1 MALLFFEFEVYCVFH
16 NYNKLNLKKSQL
28 QRVFFGHKRIFFAM
42 TETNCEFDHNVWNI
56 SVKKTGYN

>member
-42 TETNCEFDHNVWNI
+42 TETNCEFDHNV
-56 SVKKTGYN
+56 